1 MDKLAKYRVLLEEI
15 LRQDETPDLSDV
27 SAETRVII
35 DHKSDNYQLMRVG
48 WEGNSKRVYHCYIHA
63 SIRNNKIWVEQ
74 DFTEPGLALQLLERG
89 VPSDDIV
96 LAFQEPLNRPYT
108 GFAVE

>member
-1 MDKLAKYRVLLEEI
+1 MDKLDQYRVLLEEI
-15 LRQDETPDLSDV
+15 LRLDEKTDLADS

-35 DHKSDNYQLMRVG
+35 DPKTDNYQLMRIG

-63 SIRNNKIWVEQ
+63 SIQNKKIWIEQ

-89 VPSDDIV
+89 VPSEDIV
-96 LAFQEPLNRPYT
+96 LAFQAPLNRPFT
-108 GFAVE
+108 GFATE

>member
-1 MDKLAKYRVLLEEI
+1 MDKLAHYRVLLEEI
-15 LRQDETPDLSDV
+15 LHLDEITDLADS

-35 DHKSDNYQLMRVG
+35 DPKTDNYQLMRIG

-63 SIRNNKIWVEQ
+63 SLRNQKIWIEQ

-89 VPSDDIV
+89 VPSEDIV
-96 LAFQEPLNRPYT
+96 LAFQAPLNRSLS

>member
-1 MDKLAKYRVLLEEI
+1 MDKLVHYRVLLEEI
-15 LRQDETPDLSDV
+15 LRLDENTDLADS

-35 DHKSDNYQLMRVG
+35 DLKTDNYQLMRIG
-48 WEGNSKRVYHCYIHA
+48 WEGQSKRVYHCYIHA
-63 SIRNNKIWVEQ
+63 SIRNQKIWIEQ

-89 VPSDDIV
+89 VPSEDIV
-96 LAFQEPLNRPYT
+96 LAFQAPLNRPFT

>member
-1 MDKLAKYRVLLEEI
+1 MDKLANYRALLEEI
-15 LRQDETPDLSDV
+15 FRQDETPDLSDV

-35 DHKSDNYQLMRVG
+35 EHKSDNYQLMRGV
-48 WEGNSKRVYHCYIHA
+48 WEGNSKRLCPCYIHA

-74 DFTEPGLALQLLERG
+74 DFTELGLSLQSLERG

-96 LAFQEPLNRPYT
+96 LAFQPPLNRPYT